1 MEKATSPFIDRFL
14 NLGVTTTLVENDL
27 SLIAKA
33 LRENDNYSGVLDL
46 DYHEF
51 AKIYEYIPI
60 MKNKANKHIKKRVAR
75 IYFCHSLLYIW
86 NN

>member
-14 NLGVTTTLVENDL
+14 NLGVTTTLVENG
-27 SLIAKA
+27 
-33 LRENDNYSGVLDL
+33 NYSGVLDL

-60 MKNKANKHIKKRVAR
+60 MKNKATKHIKKRVAR

>member
-1 MEKATSPFIDRFL
+1 MCIRDR
-14 NLGVTTTLVENDL
+14 VENDL

-46 DYHEF
+46 DYREF

-60 MKNKANKHIKKRVAR
+60 MKNKAPNI
-75 IYFCHSLLYIW
+75 
-86 NN
+86 

>member
-1 MEKATSPFIDRFL
+1 MEKATSPFIGRFL

-33 LRENDNYSGVLDL
+33 LRENGNYSGVLDL
-46 DYHEF
+46 DYREF

-60 MKNKANKHIKKRVAR
+60 MKNKAPNI
-75 IYFCHSLLYIW
+75 
-86 NN
+86 